1 MAGLADQ
8 MKEFDGPPPSP
19 PACSSVI
26 PSEARNLVCGG
37 GDGGGK
43 EGGRTPGGYTEA
55 VAPDITGEPGLLGKP
70 AYWPA
75 LAGILSALFPPLY
88 PAAPSFLPGLNYR

>member
-1 MAGLADQ
+1 MT
-8 MKEFDGPPPSP
+8 PPIP
-19 PACSSVI
+19 P
-26 PSEARNLVCGG
+26 RMLVCHSERSEESRLRGG
-37 GDGGGK
+37 GWGGERGGGK
-43 EGGRTPGGYTEA
+43 EGGGTPGGYTEA
-55 VAPDITGEPGLLGKP
+55 VAPAITGQPGLLGKP